1 MSPSCFVLL
10 LLPLISAQT
19 VRWGRCPTP
28 PVQPDFKLQEYMGK
42 WYEIEKIPAYFS
54 YGKCIEA
61 NYLLR
66 NDGTVLVRN
75 SQVVNGTKMEVE
87 GTAKLMDPR
96 EPAKLGVSFSR
107 FIPYRP
113 YWVLTTD
120 YTNFTVVYS
129 CTEMFGVGHIHFA
142 WILSRSP
149 SLPDETVQ
157 RCKEMLMREG
167 IHVAAMK
174 PTKQDC
180 APEEDHDG
188 SGEKEN

>member
-1 MSPSCFVLL
+1 
-10 LLPLISAQT
+10 
-19 VRWGRCPTP
+19 
-28 PVQPDFKLQEYMGK
+28 
-42 WYEIEKIPAYFS
+42 
-54 YGKCIEA
+54 
-61 NYLLR
+61 
-66 NDGTVLVRN
+66 
-75 SQVVNGTKMEVE
+75 MEVE

-107 FIPYRP
+107 CKNVFFFILYSFSSLNGFNFVWNLSVIPYRP